1 MALPRPSAPSAFV
14 RRVAAGVWR
23 RAAARLDA
31 WRAPEPVRERPWATA
46 APGTTAID
54 VIPPAGPTWTEH
66 ACRHIDRWIARLV
79 GADAVQA
86 ARDVRR
92 VRTAVRRL
100 RTIVG
105 AVAEPGAPAHRDLD
119 RALRRL
125 VKRLGAVRDL
135 DVAIACLD
143 ARRRDCDAELE
154 LAAIDELAA
163 KLRRQREHALAR
175 AKRRL
180 RADAI
185 ATVIA
190 ELRLF
195 VASAL
200 TDRDGPTLATQWW
213 GTAFDRMRTADDG
226 LANEGLD
233 LADDGLDLE
242 ALHRVRIAARTL
254 RHGIG
259 FFDGVLPSEAQTWPD
274 RVGALQRCLGEHRDA
289 ALFHARLVRRI
300 ERATARGR
308 LSLARGLDR
317 GRAAAAL
324 AERDAW
330 VASRAALDDVEAGLG
345 RPVRS
350 RSAP

>member
-1 MALPRPSAPSAFV
+1 VARPRPSAPSAFV
-14 RRVAAGVWR
+14 RRIAAGVWR

-46 APGTTAID
+46 APTTAID
-54 VIPPAGPTWTEH
+54 VIPRAGPTWTEH
-66 ACRHIDRWIARLV
+66 ACHHIDRWIARLV
-79 GADAVQA
+79 GADTVQG

-100 RTIVG
+100 RTIVA
-105 AVAEPGAPAHRDLD
+105 AVAGHGATAHRDLD
-119 RALRRL
+119 RALRR
-125 VKRLGAVRDL
+125 VAKRLGAVRDL

-143 ARRRDCDAELE
+143 ARRRDCDADLE

-163 KLRRQREHALAR
+163 KLLRQREHALAR

-180 RADAI
+180 RADTI
-185 ATVIA
+185 ATVVA

-195 VASAL
+195 VASAI
-200 TDRDGPTLATQWW
+200 TDRDGPTLAAQWW
-213 GTAFDRMRTADDG
+213 GTAFDRLRAAVNG
-226 LANEGLD
+226 LANANLD
-233 LADDGLDLE
+233 QNDDGHDLE
-242 ALHRVRIAARTL
+242 GLHRVRIAARTL

-259 FFDGVLPSEAQTWPD
+259 FFDGVLPPEAQAWPD

-300 ERATARGR
+300 DRATARGR
-308 LSLARGLDR
+308 LALSRGLDR

-324 AERDAW
+324 AERGAW
-330 VASRAALDDVEAGLG
+330 AASRVTLDDVEADLG
-345 RPVRS
+345 RPVLGRS
-350 RSAP
+350 VP